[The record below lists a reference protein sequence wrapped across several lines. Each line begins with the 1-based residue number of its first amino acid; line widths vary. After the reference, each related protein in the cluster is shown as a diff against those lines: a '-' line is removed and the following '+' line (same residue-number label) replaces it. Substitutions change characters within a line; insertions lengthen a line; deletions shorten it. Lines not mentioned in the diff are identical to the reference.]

1 MAGPKMYDP
10 NILIQAG
17 INPKTGLPVKMGGTP
32 CTLKEDIR
40 KLLRVKDG
48 QTAVNRF
55 KWDGLPKG
63 LDPEMIERILYY
75 KGQGAFFYMKEDDKW
90 YFLPYALS
98 GTVDVYGRY
107 MGIIPLQFAGGNTSD
122 DKGKDKPFIVGMQKR
137 PLYSLDDEFTD
148 KSEICVLLQDRSPQ
162 YNTGMILSRQVLN
175 DPLLDVMAEC
185 IPFMRT
191 SLIAGT
197 GIKGMRVDD
206 ADQQREVENAA
217 NSITDAALTGS
228 MYVPVV
234 VPVELQELTDGAL
247 SKSEEYMSA
256 FQSLE
261 NFRLSTYG
269 LENGGAFQKKA
280 HMLQSEQ
287 DMNASNTSLIMEDS
301 LRKRKFACDLINKI
315 AGTNATVE
323 VNEQAMKQNIN
334 YEDLIGGGEN
344 GFRDNS
350 GSDDSA
356 V

>member
-1 MAGPKMYDP
+1 
-10 NILIQAG
+10 
-17 INPKTGLPVKMGGTP
+17 
-32 CTLKEDIR
+32 
-40 KLLRVKDG
+40 
-48 QTAVNRF
+48 
-55 KWDGLPKG
+55 
-63 LDPEMIERILYY
+63 MIELILYY

-350 GSDDSA
+350 GSDDST

>member
-10 NILIQAG
+10 NIFIQAG

-32 CTLKEDIR
+32 CTLKDDIR

-137 PLYSLDDEFTD
+137 PLYSLDDEFKD
-148 KSEICVLLQDRSPQ
+148 ISDICVLLQDRSPQ

-191 SLIAGT
+191 SLISGT

-206 ADQQREVENAA
+206 ADQQREVENEAK
-217 NSITDAALTGS
+217 
-228 MYVPVV
+228 
-234 VPVELQELTDGAL
+234 
-247 SKSEEYMSA
+247 SKG
-256 FQSLE
+256 
-261 NFRLSTYG
+261 T
-269 LENGGAFQKKA
+269 KK
-280 HMLQSEQ
+280 
-287 DMNASNTSLIMEDS
+287 DFTTSCL
-301 LRKRKFACDLINKI
+301 
-315 AGTNATVE
+315 
-323 VNEQAMKQNIN
+323 
-334 YEDLIGGGEN
+334 
-344 GFRDNS
+344 
-350 GSDDSA
+350 
-356 V
+356 